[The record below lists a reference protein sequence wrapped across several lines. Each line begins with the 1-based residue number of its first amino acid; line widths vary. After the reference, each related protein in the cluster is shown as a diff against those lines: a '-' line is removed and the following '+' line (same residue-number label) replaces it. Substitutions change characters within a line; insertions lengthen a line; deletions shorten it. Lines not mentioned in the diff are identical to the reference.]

1 MLKKRIIAVLVVQR
15 GIVVQSIKFRKYLPV
30 GIPEIAVEFLND
42 WGVDEIMMLDI
53 SATAEFRGPNLRMV
67 SRVAEKCRVP
77 LTVGG
82 GIHSL
87 EQAKEVVSRGADKV
101 ALNQACL
108 QKPDLVSRLAGVL
121 GSQCVVASVDGI
133 KTTNGHKVYDY
144 RNNRSV
150 SVNPVQLAEDL
161 VKKGCGEIFIHSVDR
176 DGAGEGFDLSLIRS
190 VCERIHVPVI
200 GSGGAGRPRH
210 FVEVLKKTGAHA
222 VAAANFFHYSEHSVT
237 ITKADILR
245 AGVSVRHDTH
255 ADFSENKLDE
265 DGRLKRKTDAKLES
279 MLFVKNEKEVI

>member
-1 MLKKRIIAVLVVQR
+1 MLKKRIIAVLVIQR

-53 SATAEFRGPNLRMV
+53 SATAESRGPNLQMV
-67 SRVAEKCRVP
+67 SRIAKKCRVP

-108 QKPDLVSRLAGVL
+108 HKPDVVSRLAGVL

-133 KTTNGHKVYDY
+133 KTASGQRVYDY
-144 RNNRSV
+144 LTRRSV
-150 SVNPVQLAEDL
+150 AKTPVDLAEDL
-161 VKKGCGEIFIHSVDR
+161 VKKGCGEIFVHSVDR
-176 DGAGEGFDLSLIRS
+176 DGSGKGFDLSLIQS
-190 VCERIHVPVI
+190 VCQRVNVPVI

-210 FVEVLKKTGAHA
+210 FVEVLKKTEAHA
-222 VAAANFFHYSEHSVT
+222 AAAANLFHYTEHSVT
-237 ITKADILR
+237 KTKADIVR

-255 ADFSENKLDE
+255 ANYSGNKLDKV
-265 DGRLKRKTDAKLES
+265 GRLRRKPDVILES
-279 MLFVKNEKEVI
+279 MLFVKIEKEVI